1 MKLFLYLSIPLLIL
15 DQATKW
21 WIVDSFNAPPNY
33 VAKPGCE
40 EPYDPEKHHEIQV
53 IPGFF
58 NIVRVHN
65 TGMAFGIGNG
75 TAAAK
80 VIFPVIACF
89 AIGLISWLWRKNAF
103 PNLISK
109 VAVALLLPGILGN
122 LIDRLLPCRGYVVDF
137 LDFILPFYD
146 RIVPRSGGHFPSF
159 NVADSCI
166 CVAAGLLI
174 ISAFKGE
181 PEEAK
186 ETTDSKNGNSED
198 GDDAGTSS

>member
-21 WIVDSFNAPPNY
+21 WIVDNFNAPRNHQ
-33 VAKPGCE
+33 AKPGCE
-40 EPYDPEKHHEIQV
+40 EPYNPEKYDDKIAV
-53 IPGFF
+53 VPDFF

-75 TAAAK
+75 TALAK
-80 VIFPVIACF
+80 IIFPVIATL
-89 AIGLISWLWRKNAF
+89 AIGLVTWLWRKGAF
-103 PNLISK
+103 PTLISK
-109 VAVALLLPGILGN
+109 LAVALLLPGILGN

-146 RIVPRSGGHFPSF
+146 KIAKGSGGHFPSF

-166 CVAAGLLI
+166 CVAAFLLI
-174 ISAFKGE
+174 ISALKGD
-181 PEEAK
+181 PEE
-186 ETTDSKNGNSED
+186 ESE
-198 GDDAGTSS
+198 AEPAPAEKK

>member
-21 WIVDSFNAPPNY
+21 WVVETFNRPPEHGQPY
-33 VAKPGCE
+33 EVEPGKRPTPIE
-40 EPYDPEKHHEIQV
+40 V

-75 TAAAK
+75 TALAK
-80 VIFPVIACF
+80 IIFPIIATI
-89 AIGLISWLWRKNAF
+89 AIGLITWLWRKGAF
-103 PNLISK
+103 PTLVSK
-109 VAVALLLPGILGN
+109 LAVALLIPGILGN
-122 LIDRLLPCRGYVVDF
+122 LIDRLLPGRGYVVDF

-146 RIVPRSGGHFPSF
+146 KIAKGSEGHFPSF

-166 CVAAGLLI
+166 CVAAVLLI
-174 ISAFKGE
+174 VSALKGE
-181 PEEAK
+181 PEDDSEKSPGDA
-186 ETTDSKNGNSED
+186 ETATVD
-198 GDDAGTSS
+198 

>member
-1 MKLFLYLSIPLLIL
+1 MKIFLYLSIPLLIL

-21 WIVDSFNAPPNY
+21 WIVDNFNDP
-33 VAKPGCE
+33 AKPE
-40 EPYDPEKHHEIQV
+40 TYSTEKYDEIEV
-53 IPGFF
+53 ISGFF

-80 VIFPVIACF
+80 IIFPIIACL
-89 AIGLISWLWRKNAF
+89 AICLITWLWRKGAF
-103 PNLISK
+103 PSLISRL
-109 VAVALLLPGILGN
+109 AVALLVPGILGN
-122 LIDRLLPCRGYVVDF
+122 LIDRLLPGRGYVVDF

-146 RIVPRSGGHFPSF
+146 KISSNGSNHFPSF

-166 CVAAGLLI
+166 CVAAFFLI

-181 PEEAK
+181 PE
-186 ETTDSKNGNSED
+186 SEN
-198 GDDAGTSS
+198 AAPKKAQSAE